1 MEPCPLGGHCLVKSV
16 VYGAE
21 VIDSSG
27 QTETYTGLTSNTFK
41 ERFYGHRHS
50 FKPDDSESSTT
61 LSAHIWDL
69 KQNNKN
75 FNINWSVL
83 DQARSFNPVTRKCNL
98 CVLEKYFIIFQP
110 EGASLNKRS
119 ELFTTCRHRKN
130 QLLENT

>member
-1 MEPCPLGGHCLVKSV
+1 MGPSLLGGHCLVKSV
-16 VYGAE
+16 VYRAE
-21 VIDSSG
+21 VIDSG
-27 QTETYTGLTSNTFK
+27 GKTETYIGLTSNTVK

-50 FKPDDSESSTT
+50 FKHADSESSAT

-83 DQARSFNPVTRKCNL
+83 DRAKSFNPVTRKCNL

-110 EGASLNKRS
+110 EEASTRDQNF
-119 ELFTTCRHRKN
+119 LFVVIFGTVICI
-130 QLLENT
+130 QLM